1 VLKIYKEHAFDV
13 LKKYRSYLGRRRLTR
28 RLLYRLYRT
37 DKQFLYFPDGT
48 PVVVY
53 DPTGTKLEEY
63 LQKKVGVRSNANLQ

>member
-1 VLKIYKEHAFDV
+1 VLKVYKEHAFNI
-13 LKKYRSYLGRRRLTR
+13 LKKYRSYFGRRRLTR

-37 DKQFLYFPDGT
+37 DKQFLYFPDGN

-63 LQKKVGVRSNANLQ
+63 LQKKVGVRTNANL

>member
-1 VLKIYKEHAFDV
+1 MLKVYKEHAFDV

-37 DKQFLYFPDGT
+37 DRQFLYFPDGNST
-48 PVVVY
+48 LVY

-63 LQKKVGVRSNANLQ
+63 LQKKVGVKSGGNL